1 MIAGDHVIVYSAIH
15 LLSFVSTK
23 KIDCR
28 IQGKSMRK
36 RTMNTIASKFTP
48 SIPRSDSREPFGLGR
63 ATFYYENDEEPS
75 NQMVFSDTIKELDLH
90 YYHDIKW
97 ISLPKHLEKL
107 YIHTVQG
114 NTKNFDFPNSLK
126 SLTIGH
132 LEEDIKD
139 LNLPNLLKSL
149 SIMYPKGDIKDL
161 NLPKSLKS
169 LALMHDFNQDI
180 KNANFP
186 DTLEY
191 LTVGDQFD
199 QDIKDANFPKSL
211 KILTVG
217 THFQQNLTTHH
228 CNFPEGLRIVK
239 KLDYYN

>member
-1 MIAGDHVIVYSAIH
+1 
-15 LLSFVSTK
+15 
-23 KIDCR
+23 
-28 IQGKSMRK
+28 MRK

-48 SIPRSDSREPFGLGR
+48 SNLHADTTNLLGLGLGEVTSR
-63 ATFYYENDEEPS
+63 YECDEEPS
-75 NQMVFSDTIKELDLH
+75 RQIVFSDTIKELDLH

-97 ISLPKHLEKL
+97 ITLPKCLEKL
-107 YIHTVQG
+107 YIHTIQG
-114 NTKNFDFPNSLK
+114 NTRNFDFPNSLK
-126 SLTIGH
+126 SLTIGSI
-132 LEEDIKD
+132 EGDIKD
-139 LNLPNLLKSL
+139 LNLPNSLKSL
-149 SIMYPKGDIKDL
+149 SIIYPNGEFKNA

-211 KILTVG
+211 KVLTVG
-217 THFQQNLTTHH
+217 SDFQQNLTTHH